1 MSAEGRCYWL
11 LLNYVVSTRRCYS
24 VISRCQ
30 QSSVTLPPITVV
42 SRGILFFYFF
52 LLELIAGKDSP
63 AMSADDTYY
72 VLSICASAADTCSV
86 LSVKVVSKGALLFC
100 SFTVCCQESNA
111 VVLSLNMYGQQR
123 RNVILFLQESK
134 L

>member
-1 MSAEGRCYWL
+1 M
-11 LLNYVVSTRRCYS
+11 
-24 VISRCQ
+24 I
-30 QSSVTLPPITVV
+30 P
-42 SRGILFFYFF
+42 ILFFQFA
-52 LLELIAGKDSP
+52 L
-63 AMSADDTYY
+63 
-72 VLSICASAADTCSV
+72 SAADTCSV
-86 LSVKVVSKGALLFC
+86 LSVNDVSKGALLFC